1 MPIVGTIL
9 GGFKFIFRRHTHIIV
24 QHIRMTL
31 TPDGGTPHPLITLV
45 AESSNI
51 SGAKLL
57 DFNVTDDDRPAL
69 LFVIEGDRERFAA
82 NINTIP
88 EIPDYDLT
96 PLDDDR
102 FHAYLRPETNPVI
115 RDMLGTL
122 TRDSLI
128 INLPVE
134 YRDGSARLTLIG
146 TSTDLQAAIDDLPS
160 GIEVEIERVGEYT
173 DYEAITSLLSD
184 RQREAVKVGL
194 ALGYYDV
201 PRQATHKDIAAR
213 MNCAPN
219 TASEHLQKAEA
230 KIISTVL
237 H

>member
-1 MPIVGTIL
+1 MVIVVIIL
-9 GGFKFIFRRHTHIIV
+9 GGFKFIFLRHDHLIM
-24 QHIRMTL
+24 QHVRMTL
-31 TPDGGTPHPLITLV
+31 TPAGETPHPLITLV
-45 AESSNI
+45 IESRDI
-51 SGAKLL
+51 SGTKLL

-69 LFVIEGDRERFAA
+69 LFVIEGDREQFATDL
-82 NINTIP
+82 NTIP

-96 PLDDDR
+96 PLDDGH
-102 FHAYLRPETNPVI
+102 FYAYLRPKTNPVI
-115 RDMLGTL
+115 RDLLGTL
-122 TRDSLI
+122 THDSLI

-146 TSTDLQAAIDDLPS
+146 TSTDLQAAVDDLPS
-160 GIEVEIERVGEYT
+160 GIKVEIERVGEYT
-173 DYEAITSLLSD
+173 DYEAITSVLSD